1 MFVLEFS
8 PSRRAARLV
17 VAWLRRVDPLDWS
30 SLAAQLAPR
39 SPCARRAYAAR
50 PRPPAARFPCCFCNA
65 RAAEGKVYAAQGCML
80 LGCCHFQQDTNE
92 ATTQLTTQN
101 APHPLSTMSSPQ
113 LGAAQA
119 KDEPPPEFLCPI
131 TLDLMRDPVT
141 APTGITYDRGAI
153 TSWLLAC
160 GQRTCP
166 MTHAELRADD
176 LVPNHTL
183 RRLIH
188 GWCASAT
195 NRSSSG
201 VVRVVPAATPEEA
214 AVAEVDD
221 ATRAGDAERC
231 AAAARW
237 VRRLAS
243 LSERNRARLAS
254 AGAARTLAT
263 AFASFAEVVGT
274 SDEVLDFVLAAM
286 VPLMPMDEEAIV
298 SIGSSSPSMARLVF
312 FAAANGNNKQ
322 RRLQAVVVI
331 RDIISLSFHRYAAS
345 AIIDLS
351 ENIDGIVQVLVK
363 TIREAVCPQATRACL
378 VAAYHLAYADKSFA
392 ASLAAAGLVP
402 SLVELL
408 VDADRSTAEKA
419 LAALDAALSCG
430 EGRASARANALAV
443 PVLVKKFF
451 CVSDVATELVLSALL
466 QICKRCP
473 EDGDEV
479 ATATTRTARR
489 LAIIEAMEVGALQK
503 VILVLQA
510 GYRQETKEKATELLR
525 LMVRYQG
532 RVECVDTMDLRGIK
546 RGTTILTT

>member
-1 MFVLEFS
+1 
-8 PSRRAARLV
+8 
-17 VAWLRRVDPLDWS
+17 
-30 SLAAQLAPR
+30 
-39 SPCARRAYAAR
+39 
-50 PRPPAARFPCCFCNA
+50 
-65 RAAEGKVYAAQGCML
+65 
-80 LGCCHFQQDTNE
+80 
-92 ATTQLTTQN
+92 
-101 APHPLSTMSSPQ
+101 MSSPQ

-188 GWCASAT
+188 DWCASAT

-201 VVRVVPAATPEEA
+201 ARVVPAATPEEV
-214 AVAEVDD
+214 AVAEVDA

-237 VRRLAS
+237 VRRLAR
-243 LSERNRARLAS
+243 LSECNQTRLAS
-254 AGAARTLAT
+254 AGAASALAA
-263 AFASFAEVVGT
+263 AFTSFADAA

-286 VPLMPMDEEAIV
+286 VVFVPMDEEAIV
-298 SIGSSSPSMARLVF
+298 SIGSSNASVARLVAI
-312 FAAANGNNKQ
+312 AAANGSNGNQQ

-351 ENIDGIVQVLVK
+351 LNIDGIVQVLVK
-363 TIREAVCPQATRACL
+363 TIREAICPQATRACL
-378 VAAYHLAYADKSFA
+378 VAAYHLSYADESAAANLA
-392 ASLAAAGLVP
+392 ASGLVP

-451 CVSDVATELVLSALL
+451 CVSDEATELVLSVLL
-466 QICKRCP
+466 RICKRCP
-473 EDGDEV
+473 QDDDEV
-479 ATATTRTARR
+479 ATATTPTARR

-510 GYRQETKEKATELLR
+510 GYRQETKDKATELLR

-532 RVECVDTMDLRGIK
+532 RVECVDTVDFRGIK